1 MTVRAAVLVLVSAM
15 LHAVWNALIKR
26 EKDARGAGQAVLA
39 VATISATVLTPFAR
53 QDAFPTANSLRW
65 AIGAGVCEGA
75 YFVSLGLALARGPLG
90 PVYTVARGGAMLV
103 AWPISI
109 VFLGEALSWPA
120 RIGVALIATGL
131 GLTTFRPREHASP
144 AGLGWAAI
152 SSVGIAGYHLS
163 YKLALAAGAESRA
176 LFPSDAP
183 CRSMPRRWVEIRR
196 GVACSRFVGA
206 PCTSAL
212 AGSPARLPSS
222 YFSRRARGH
231 GGRRGPY
238 ASEHIHPVRAG
249 SRHLGRRAAHDTS
262 DRGRRLR
269 RGRGTPPDALN
280 LRRLSF
286 LGPQEDGRT
295 GVRILDGPS
304 SRFRS
309 RTRQH
314 GAFLSMT
321 VPECLFGRSYAQLSQ
336 ASRQCAGRPLECCF
350 WSRGG
355 FANGAEASTRHR
367 NLENRL
373 SESIPLG

>member
-152 SSVGIAGYHLS
+152 SSVGIAGYYLS

-176 LFPSDAP
+176 LFAVALGCALPINAA
-183 CRSMPRRWVEIRR
+183 SMGRNPARR
-196 GVACSRFVGA
+196 GVLAFCRSPLHVCLGGVT
-206 PCTSAL
+206 CTASFLIFLQAL
-212 AGSPARLPSS
+212 AVTGAGAVLTLRNTSILFAQVLAIWGGELPTI
-222 YFSRRARGH
+222 RVI
-231 GGRRGPY
+231 GGAVFVVPG
-238 ASEHIHPVRAG
+238 
-249 SRHLGRRAAHDTS
+249 
-262 DRGRRLR
+262 
-269 RGRGTPPDALN
+269 AL
-280 LRRLSF
+280 LLPR
-286 LGPQEDGRT
+286 
-295 GVRILDGPS
+295 
-304 SRFRS
+304 
-309 RTRQH
+309 
-314 GAFLSMT
+314 
-321 VPECLFGRSYAQLSQ
+321 
-336 ASRQCAGRPLECCF
+336 
-350 WSRGG
+350 
-355 FANGAEASTRHR
+355 
-367 NLENRL
+367 
-373 SESIPLG
+373 